1 MRKILRRLLAVS
13 GMVIMVACAK
23 QEPVPVDP
31 GNHGSGDG
39 GDDVEAEAPSITWA
53 SNPDLA
59 TVDINDELDASIT
72 ISAPGLIKKVTLDIK
87 SDVFAKALREIFGL
101 NKTYL
106 DLTSEEDVISALG
119 DWFAVGNELLGKEEV
134 TIDLTEFV
142 KTIND
147 VTKTDGNHKVQI
159 EVTDQN
165 GKKATMDCMFHRIGV
180 NIPYPSVTWESNPD
194 FAKVD
199 IDEDLDAKIKFSV
212 PGGISEMTM
221 IVESKDAL
229 NEEMTDKYSI
239 RSGKIILTDKTN
251 LIAQQYIDEVCGGK
265 IPFGDEV
272 IGKTELEIDLTEYV
286 KRINDLTF
294 VEGDHKITFSITDNE
309 NQTSSKDLFF
319 HRVAPASPSIA
330 WASNPDFAKVDIDE
344 NLKVDLSVSVPGGI
358 SSFVVG
364 IESDILVPLLQS
376 MGMSENLD
384 LINDSKVV
392 SFIKELNPE
401 ISVGQ
406 DLKNLTSADMDI
418 TAMVAIIAELTKEDS
433 DHALHIKVTDNNG
446 KTAEADCIFHR
457 PGEEQG
463 GEIPEPVEGLS
474 ITWPGNENFEAV
486 SASSDAMVLH
496 IEAESGIKAF
506 IITVNTEDSF
516 INRYLPAVTMN
527 GDNVLD
533 LINDAEGLRSNL
545 IEGFEFEMLL
555 GDELK
560 DQTSVDFDFSG
571 LVKDFMDRFGA
582 DGSTVECVLYVE
594 TNDGKSQTVKC
605 IFKL

>member
-1 MRKILRRLLAVS
+1 MRKILRRLFAVS
-13 GMVIMVACAK
+13 GMMLMMACAK

-31 GNHGSGDG
+31 ETPGSGDG

-59 TVDINDELDASIT
+59 TVDINDELDASIAV
-72 ISAPGLIKKVTLDIK
+72 SAPGLIKRVALDVK
-87 SDVFAKALREIFGL
+87 SDVFAKALREIVGL
-101 NKTYL
+101 QKTYL
-106 DLTSEEDVISALG
+106 DLTGDEEVISVLG
-119 DWFAVGNELLGKEEV
+119 DWLAVGDELLGKEEA
-134 TIDLTEFV
+134 TIDLTALV

-159 EVTDQN
+159 AVTDQN
-165 GKKATMDCMFHRIGV
+165 GKKTTMDCMFHRIGV

-199 IDEDLDAKIKFSV
+199 IDDDLDVRIKVAV
-212 PGGISEMTM
+212 PGIISEMTM
-221 IVESKDAL
+221 TVESKDAL
-229 NEEMTDKYSI
+229 NEEMTEKYGI
-239 RSGKIILTDKTN
+239 RSGKIVLTDKTN

-265 IPFGDEV
+265 IPFGDDV

-319 HRVAPASPSIA
+319 HRVAPAAPSIV
-330 WASNPDFAKVDIDE
+330 WTSNPDFAKVDIDG

-364 IESDILVPLLQS
+364 VESDILTPLLQA
-376 MGMSENLD
+376 MGISGDLD
-384 LINDSKVV
+384 LINDSKVAE
-392 SFIKELNPE
+392 FIKGLDPT
-401 ISVGQ
+401 IHVGQ
-406 DLKNLTSADMDI
+406 DLKDRTSADLDI
-418 TAMVAIIAELTKEDS
+418 TAMVAMIAKLTKEDS
-433 DHALHIKVTDNNG
+433 DHTLHIKVTDNNG

-457 PGEEQG
+457 VGENQG

-486 SASSDAMVLH
+486 SSSSDAMTLH

>member
-1 MRKILRRLLAVS
+1 MRKILKRLFAVS
-13 GMVIMVACAK
+13 GMMLMMACAK

-31 GNHGSGDG
+31 ETPGSGDG

-59 TVDINDELDASIT
+59 TVDINDELDAAIT
-72 ISAPGLIKKVTLDIK
+72 VSAPGLIKRVVLDVK
-87 SDVFAKALREIFGL
+87 SDVFAKALRETVGL
-101 NKTYL
+101 QKTYL
-106 DLTSEEDVISALG
+106 DLTSDEEVISALG
-119 DWFAVGNELLGKEEV
+119 DWLAVGDELLGKEEA
-134 TIDLTEFV
+134 TIDLTALV

-159 EVTDQN
+159 AVTDQN
-165 GKKATMDCMFHRIGV
+165 GEKATMDCMFHRVGV
-180 NIPYPSVTWESNPD
+180 NIPYPSFTWESNPD

-199 IDEDLDAKIKFSV
+199 IDDDLDAMIGIAV
-212 PGGISEMTM
+212 PGVISEMTM
-221 IVESKDAL
+221 TVDSQDAL
-229 NEEMTDKYSI
+229 NVEMTEKYGI
-239 RSGKIILTDKTN
+239 RSGKIVLTDKTN

-294 VEGDHKITFSITDNE
+294 VEGDHKITFTITDNE
-309 NQTSSKDLFF
+309 NQTSSKDLLF
-319 HRVAPASPSIA
+319 HRVAPAAPSIA
-330 WASNPDFAKVDIDE
+330 WTSNPDFAKVDIDG

-358 SSFVVG
+358 SSFVVEV
-364 IESDILVPLLQS
+364 ESDILTPLLQM
-376 MGMSENLD
+376 MGMSSNLD

-392 SFIKELNPE
+392 EFIKGLDPT
-401 ISVGQ
+401 IPVGQ
-406 DLKNLTSADMDI
+406 ELKDRTSADLDI
-418 TAMVAIIAELTKEDS
+418 TAMVAMIAQLTKEDS

-457 PGEEQG
+457 VGENQG

-486 SASSDAMVLH
+486 SASSDAMTLH

-506 IITVNTEDSF
+506 TITVNSDSEF
-516 INRYLPAVTMN
+516 LNGYVKAVTTK

-533 LINDAEGLRSNL
+533 LINDAEKLWINL
-545 IEGFEFEMLL
+545 VDGFGFEMLL
-555 GDELK
+555 GDDLK

-571 LVKDFMDRFGA
+571 LVKGFMALFA
-582 DGSTVECVLYVE
+582 PNSTVECAVYVE

-605 IFKL
+605 IFNC